1 MLRLIRLRKILL
13 CEKIYY
19 ILFALVT
26 LYALLYI
33 NLINYKSNYNLSN
46 TNYICTVESFVI
58 DGNKLTLK
66 LKGKD
71 KLIGSYYFDSK
82 KDINNFINNV
92 NLGDTLSINGTLI
105 KPKNNTVPN
114 VFNYKKYLYNKNIHY
129 ILNIDDYKV
138 FKKNKNIL
146 YSIKNLFYKKCY
158 KSKNRDYYYTF
169 LVGEKKYVGSVY
181 NKSYSINGISH
192 LFSLSGLHVTVF
204 SLMILFILNKTK
216 LSEMTKHIIIFIVL
230 MLLCFIT
237 AFLPS
242 ITRSVLFFFLLGI
255 NKIQSFYISTDNVL
269 LIVYVILVIINPF
282 IILDLGFELS
292 FTITYFLVL
301 GSSYFNSKNYFI
313 NVLKVS
319 VLSFIASAPILIYN
333 FYTVNILS
341 IIINIFFVPFVSYIV
356 YPASLITF
364 IFPFLSG
371 VFNILCIFME
381 KVSYEVSKLNFL
393 SISIP
398 KIPLVLLFIYFI
410 ILFYILKTKKK
421 KYTFFLL
428 VIMLI
433 TYIYP
438 FLNNKT
444 KVYFLDVGQGDCTLV
459 VTPHLRKTILIDTG
473 GKMEYKEDEW
483 KEKNNKVSLSESTII
498 PFLKS
503 IGVKKIDIMLLTH
516 GHDDHLGEANNIMKS
531 IKTNKVYINKGKINS
546 LESKLI
552 KKEVFN
558 KSKLNID
565 NVTIYNLE
573 HKIFNDENSDS
584 IVLLMVINNKRF
596 LLMGDATKQ
605 TEEDILSKYDFSSI
619 DVLKVGHHGSKTSSG
634 ENFITKVN
642 PKVSIIS
649 AGLDNKFNHPN
660 YETINLFNKYNYK
673 YLITFKTGSII
684 YELNDKSMSKKILLP
699 YN

>member
-1 MLRLIRLRKILL
+1 
-13 CEKIYY
+13 
-19 ILFALVT
+19 
-26 LYALLYI
+26 
-33 NLINYKSNYNLSN
+33 
-46 TNYICTVESFVI
+46 
-58 DGNKLTLK
+58 
-66 LKGKD
+66 
-71 KLIGSYYFDSK
+71 
-82 KDINNFINNV
+82 
-92 NLGDTLSINGTLI
+92 
-105 KPKNNTVPN
+105 
-114 VFNYKKYLYNKNIHY
+114 
-129 ILNIDDYKV
+129 
-138 FKKNKNIL
+138 
-146 YSIKNLFYKKCY
+146 
-158 KSKNRDYYYTF
+158 
-169 LVGEKKYVGSVY
+169 
-181 NKSYSINGISH
+181 
-192 LFSLSGLHVTVF
+192 
-204 SLMILFILNKTK
+204 
-216 LSEMTKHIIIFIVL
+216 
-230 MLLCFIT
+230 
-237 AFLPS
+237 
-242 ITRSVLFFFLLGI
+242 
-255 NKIQSFYISTDNVL
+255 
-269 LIVYVILVIINPF
+269 
-282 IILDLGFELS
+282 
-292 FTITYFLVL
+292 
-301 GSSYFNSKNYFI
+301 
-313 NVLKVS
+313 
-319 VLSFIASAPILIYN
+319 
-333 FYTVNILS
+333 
-341 IIINIFFVPFVSYIV
+341 
-356 YPASLITF
+356 
-364 IFPFLSG
+364 
-371 VFNILCIFME
+371 
-381 KVSYEVSKLNFL
+381 
-393 SISIP
+393 
-398 KIPLVLLFIYFI
+398 
-410 ILFYILKTKKK
+410 
-421 KYTFFLL
+421 
-428 VIMLI
+428 
-433 TYIYP
+433 
-438 FLNNKT
+438 
-444 KVYFLDVGQGDCTLV
+444 
-459 VTPHLRKTILIDTG
+459 TG

-584 IVLLMVINNKRF
+584 IVLLMIINNKRF